1 MNSCLSECWRHV
13 YFLESI
19 TVQWFTSICFYL
31 HSHWL
36 QFYHLTWLCSLIGGE
51 VYPRKPPALRVT
63 PWYKADG
70 VVLPGEESSEWFVC
84 FLKINLSL
92 LTDQDLSSR
101 IDVSRCHHGEQ
112 SRSHPPFGEL
122 IQELLNWINKNQ
134 SLNEWVYLS
143 VSARPQF
150 LWVS

>member
-36 QFYHLTWLCSLIGGE
+36 QFYHLTWLCSLIGGD

-92 LTDQDLSSR
+92 LTDQVLSSR

-112 SRSHPPFGEL
+112 SGSHPTFGWTNSRTFEL
-122 IQELLNWINKNQ
+122 QRKFPTSYKIFQQKFRFFKLHYK
-134 SLNEWVYLS
+134 
-143 VSARPQF
+143 
-150 LWVS
+150 